1 MCSWNEWRPIRFTC
15 CRFDE
20 LEPRMSEAIDIH
32 ARTVNAAAT
41 ADLRLASR
49 AWQFPL
55 EVQG

>member
-1 MCSWNEWRPIRFTC
+1 
-15 CRFDE
+15 
-20 LEPRMSEAIDIH
+20 MSEAIDIH

-41 ADLRLASR
+41 ADLHLASR